1 MKFGIRKPN
10 LKSSVKARTTG
21 RVKRA
26 AKRAVNPVYGKK
38 GTGWITNPK
47 KAAYNAVY
55 HRTSVG
61 VPDIVNGAVPAG
73 KRSATQK
80 TKTYNTKPTTTATND
95 EESSSHVGCIFVFFG
110 MMVLGVILVASAAA
124 GVL

>member
-38 GTGWITNPK
+38 GVGWATNPK

-61 VPDIVNGAVPAG
+61 VPDIVNGAVSAG
-73 KRSATQK
+73 KRSATPK
-80 TKTYNTKPTTTATND
+80 SDTHRATPTTTASDN
-95 EESSSHVGCIFVFFG
+95 ESSPHVGCIFVFLG